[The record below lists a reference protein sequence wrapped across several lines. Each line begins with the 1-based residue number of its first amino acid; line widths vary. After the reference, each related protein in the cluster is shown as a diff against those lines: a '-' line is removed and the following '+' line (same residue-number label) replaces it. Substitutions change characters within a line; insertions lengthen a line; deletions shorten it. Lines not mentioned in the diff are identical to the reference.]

1 MGKGMEKGGNILKY
15 VEMGSC
21 LMCQGISSPGATHGI
36 VAEVDALQKRFNDLG
51 KGFNGPR

>member
-1 MGKGMEKGGNILKY
+1 MEKGGNILKY

-51 KGFNGPR
+51 KGFNGPG